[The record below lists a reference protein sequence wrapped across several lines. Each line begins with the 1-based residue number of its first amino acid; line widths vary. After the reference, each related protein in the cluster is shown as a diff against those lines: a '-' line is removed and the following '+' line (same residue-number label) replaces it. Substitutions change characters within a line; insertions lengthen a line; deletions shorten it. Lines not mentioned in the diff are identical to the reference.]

1 MRRSFQARSH
11 PVTCLFAPSA
21 VASVASAAVVSGPV
35 LWRQI
40 FVRGQSTITLGVQ
53 PTDTVDGVKQM
64 IEQREVS

>member
-21 VASVASAAVVSGPV
+21 AASAAAVSGLV

-40 FVRGQSTITLGVQ
+40 FVKGQSTITLGVQ